1 MQKCRLGPL
10 GVRTPPPE
18 RRVQGAACPAGGS
31 RARRLARGRLPAL
44 RRWEDQ
50 PSAHPGEPGPP
61 GSLAAEW
68 GGLCCALPTPTVG
81 LSFLK
86 HAFAVSFFSPA
97 THCPFCP

>member
-44 RRWEDQ
+44 RRWKISPQ
-50 PSAHPGEPGPP
+50 PTLGSRGAGLP
-61 GSLAAEW
+61 GS
-68 GGLCCALPTPTVG
+68 
-81 LSFLK
+81 
-86 HAFAVSFFSPA
+86 
-97 THCPFCP
+97 